1 MLLRNLVLGIAIL
14 LSSGLAAAGEPIAD
28 LPAYLQDISLTI
40 RAGTSQGSGVIFTR
54 EIKKDSTSD
63 AKVKINFIW
72 TAGHVVD
79 GLRSTREVID
89 PKTGAKKTAIQFKD
103 ASIVKELNEDGRKV
117 GEIAF
122 DARVIKYSDSEN
134 GDDLAILMVRK
145 TNFVDTSARF
155 YLDETVPKVGS
166 PLYHVGSLLGQV
178 GANSLTTGIISQ
190 TGRVLN
196 IGQTAGKTFD
206 QSTCAAFPG
215 SSGGG
220 VYLAGGEH
228 QGEYIG
234 MLVRGAGETFNL
246 IVPIR
251 RMREWASTNKVM
263 WALDQTVE
271 APTLRE
277 MQEMPVE
284 ALDVI
289 FQGPESAAKQPA
301 YAPMENR

>member
-1 MLLRNLVLGIAIL
+1 MKNVISFVLGIVVLA
-14 LSSGLAAAGEPIAD
+14 SSGLLMAGEPIAD
-28 LPAYLQDISLTI
+28 FPTYLQDISLTI

-54 EIKKDSTSD
+54 EIKRDATSD
-63 AKVKINFIW
+63 VKVKINFIW

-89 PKTGAKKTAIQFKD
+89 PKTGQKKTAIQFKD

-122 DARVIKYSDSEN
+122 DARVIKYSDAEN

-155 YLDETVPKVGS
+155 YTGESIPTLGT
-166 PLYHVGSLLGQV
+166 PLYHVGSLLGQM

-196 IGQTAGKTFD
+196 LGNTSGKVFD
-206 QSTCAAFPG
+206 QTTVAAFPG

-220 VYLAGGEH
+220 VYISDGDH
-228 QGEYIG
+228 RGEYVG

-251 RMREWASTNKVM
+251 RMREWAIASNVL
-263 WALDQTVE
+263 WAIDPSVE
-271 APTLRE
+271 APTFQDIT
-277 MQEMPVE
+277 MMPVE
-284 ALDVI
+284 ALDVT
-289 FQGPESAAKQPA
+289 FQSPSVDKTPV
-301 YAPMENR
+301 NKD